1 MFVVDF
7 QMCCKMLFQ
16 SVRKRKFKHRSKKYN
31 TTTKEDENAYKL
43 RGSIVDSKGKDQ
55 WCYHK
60 EDKDNTD
67 TQTKTASERSVSLL
81 SSICPFPQFCLL
93 EIGQEP
99 AQTTI
104 GRRAFGFL
112 DPSGPCLCVDL

>member
-60 EDKDNTD
+60 KTRITPNPDKDCLREICVPLELNL
-67 TQTKTASERSVSLL
+67 SFPSILSLGNRAGTSPNHNWEAGFWL
-81 SSICPFPQFCLL
+81 S
-93 EIGQEP
+93 
-99 AQTTI
+99 
-104 GRRAFGFL
+104 
-112 DPSGPCLCVDL
+112 